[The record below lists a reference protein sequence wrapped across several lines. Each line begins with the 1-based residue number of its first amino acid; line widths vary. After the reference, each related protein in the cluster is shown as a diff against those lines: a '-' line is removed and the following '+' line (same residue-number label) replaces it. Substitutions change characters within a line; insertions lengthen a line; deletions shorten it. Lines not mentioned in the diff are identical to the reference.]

1 MLEVL
6 IEFYYIICGVAGLF
20 LAVVL
25 VAYFLMSYGDMDQAT
40 IHGWLL
46 LLAMLPGICVL
57 ILRGAKEEI
66 KNGYSRD
73 ARIERVEEG
82 ARCREAC
89 IECLTKTNASQQSS
103 GEQRESSRGAQVS
116 LLC

>member
-6 IEFYYIICGVAGLF
+6 IEIYYIVCGIVGLA
-20 LAVVL
+20 LALVL
-25 VAYFLMSYGDMDQAT
+25 VAYFLMSCGDMDRDT

-57 ILRGAKEEI
+57 ILSGAKKEI
-66 KNGYSRD
+66 KNGYSGD
-73 ARIERVEEG
+73 VRIERVEEG
-82 ARCREAC
+82 TRCREDC

-103 GEQRESSRGAQVS
+103 GEQRESSRGARVS